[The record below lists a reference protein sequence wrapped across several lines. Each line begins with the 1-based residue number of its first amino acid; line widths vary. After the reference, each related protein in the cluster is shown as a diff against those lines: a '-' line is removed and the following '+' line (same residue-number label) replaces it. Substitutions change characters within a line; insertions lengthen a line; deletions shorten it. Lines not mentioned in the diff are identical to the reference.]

1 MTKKR
6 SDLKNYLYLLP
17 MMIVVIAVI
26 FYPVISVFIG
36 SMMSEGPDGTA
47 MFVGFDNFRMVF
59 KDSLFSTAIVNNFK
73 LFLTVPILTI
83 LSLLIASIL
92 SKKIRGWKVYRATVF
107 IPYILSI
114 TVVGIIFSYILQYNG
129 ILNTVLRGWGMDS
142 LAVDWLGSEDYAML
156 TVAFVIMWKQLGYGV
171 ILFLARIQSI
181 DPALYESAAIDGAS
195 DFQQFIYIT
204 IPQTMAIMEFYVVIT
219 LIEMLSWVFN
229 YVYVMTSGGPGAAT
243 YVLEFLIYKK
253 AFAGGN
259 YNIAQA
265 VSVIV
270 LLISIVIIIA
280 RQIITRKGND
290 YE

>member
-1 MTKKR
+1 MRRKYKNA
-6 SDLKNYLYLLP
+6 KNYLYLLP
-17 MMIVVIAVI
+17 MLIIVTAI
-26 FYPVISVFIG
+26 FVYPVISVIIG
-36 SMMSEGPDGTA
+36 STMTKSFDGEA
-47 MFVGFDNFRMVF
+47 FVGLNNYKMVF
-59 KDSLFSTAIVNNFK
+59 NDPLFIVAIKNNFE

-83 LSLLIASIL
+83 TSLFIASIL
-92 SKKIRGWKVYRATVF
+92 SRKIRGWQFYRAIVF

-129 ILNTVLRGWGMDS
+129 ILNTVLRSLGLES
-142 LAVDWLGSEDYAML
+142 LAIDWLGSEKYAML
-156 TVAFVIMWKQLGYGV
+156 TIALVIMWKQLGYGV

-181 DPALYESAAIDGAS
+181 DNSLYESAALDGAS
-195 DFQQFIYIT
+195 DFQQFLYIT
-204 IPQTMAIMEFYVVIT
+204 IPQTLAITEFYIVIT
-219 LIEMLSWVFN
+219 IIEMLSWVFN
-229 YVYVMTSGGPGAAT
+229 YVYVMTSGGPGGST

-253 AFAGGN
+253 AFGGGN

-270 LLISIVIIIA
+270 LLISIVVIII